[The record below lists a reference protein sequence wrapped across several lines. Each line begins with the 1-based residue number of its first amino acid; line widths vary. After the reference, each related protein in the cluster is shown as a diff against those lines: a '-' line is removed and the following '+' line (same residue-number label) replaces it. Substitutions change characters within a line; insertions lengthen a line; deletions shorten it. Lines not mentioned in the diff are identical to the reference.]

1 MTVDEMTD
9 TLTRLGIEIVG
20 SRGYEVQAHC
30 PAHLERTGKQDRNP
44 SWYINADSGAHN
56 CFSCGWKGSLYS
68 LISYVT
74 GVDWEKATE
83 WLGSTD
89 SLVARFQRVTKENE
103 LKIEEPTHITESM
116 LSAFTE
122 PPSEALLSRG
132 LRRASALVYELKWD
146 ERNKNWI
153 IPIRDPFTHKLLG
166 WQEKGYDHR
175 YFNNKPAGIKKSETL
190 FGYSQ
195 YNSGDLIV
203 VESPLDVVRLASLGF
218 FGVATYGATV
228 SRAQFNLIRG
238 ADRVIFA
245 MDNDAAGKTSSLSLL
260 SMCSELNTEA
270 WFFNYAGIEVKD
282 VGAMTLDEVR
292 SGIETSKHM
301 IKGDKAI

>member
-1 MTVDEMTD
+1 M
-9 TLTRLGIEIVG
+9 
-20 SRGYEVQAHC
+20 
-30 PAHLERTGKQDRNP
+30 
-44 SWYINADSGAHN
+44 
-56 CFSCGWKGSLYS
+56 
-68 LISYVT
+68 
-74 GVDWEKATE
+74 
-83 WLGSTD
+83 
-89 SLVARFQRVTKENE
+89 
-103 LKIEEPTHITESM
+103 
-116 LSAFTE
+116 
-122 PPSEALLSRG
+122 
-132 LRRASALVYELKWD
+132 
-146 ERNKNWI
+146 
-153 IPIRDPFTHKLLG
+153 
-166 WQEKGYDHR
+166 
-175 YFNNKPAGIKKSETL
+175 
-190 FGYSQ
+190 
-195 YNSGDLIV
+195 

-260 SMCSELNTEA
+260 SMCDELNTEA